1 MSTIHKLFNDIN
13 QFLKTII
20 YLFLL
25 SSIICG
31 KVFEKEPRQSCHLL
45 PQLTWFQVAFALSDF
60 SRFVQNN
67 FDIEKLQSELQL
79 FEIVVVV
86 VGYDVNCL
94 VIIQKL
100 IIVNYAVNF
109 RCSCWCYCFI
119 AFSFHLN
126 VDYIRI
132 FWIARILFSSIIFI
146 IILAWHLLLLIMNIC
161 MFTWK
166 LSDDPLWW

>member
-31 KVFEKEPRQSCHLL
+31 KVFEKEPRQSNHL

-79 FEIVVVV
+79 FEIIVVV

-109 RCSCWCYCFI
+109 RCSCWCHCFI
-119 AFSFHLN
+119 AFFILN
-126 VDYIRI
+126 VDYIRT
-132 FWIARILFSSIIFI
+132 FWIARILYSFIIFI
-146 IILAWHLLLLIMNIC
+146 IILA
-161 MFTWK
+161 
-166 LSDDPLWW
+166 